1 MDICGKGASFVG
13 TTIVSIVSQITGNIS
28 IGVGMIAILFCIGTV
43 IFFKSVSMAKKQKSA
58 VKENVKSE
66 GMTVVE
72 MTVI

>member
-1 MDICGKGASFVG
+1 MI
-13 TTIVSIVSQITGNIS
+13 SQITGNIN

-58 VKENVKSE
+58 VKENVESK
-66 GMTVVE
+66 GMTGVE